1 MQTNGKWRALS
12 LLAIED
18 WAKPQRA
25 NTIAY
30 LTILESGTH
39 TVQGTSFLTKK
50 DYFELNQL
58 FAYCM
63 QRIVIRIK

>member
-1 MQTNGKWRALS
+1 MQTNGKWRVLS

-18 WAKPQRA
+18 WANPQRA

-39 TVQGTSFLTKK
+39 TVQGTSFLIEK

-63 QRIVIRIK
+63 QGIVIRN